1 MVRPWQI
8 AIVFG
13 VCLAVVLAALGWTS
27 IQVLR
32 LDRAQ
37 TQEES
42 IRLALWRMESALVS
56 LVAQE
61 SARPYFEYSAFY
73 SPQRSYARMYNENPV
88 QGETLVPSPVLVQS
102 SPYIL
107 LHFQL
112 SPDGALTSPQA
123 PEDRGPGGPAA
134 LAYATREE
142 MEKGAARLARLRPL
156 INPKTLAAALP
167 PPEFTAPGAA
177 VQQPQQARQEDQAQ
191 QQAAAQGQAKR
202 NVIEYQARAQ
212 AFQQMVSNTA
222 NLDGSGLNRY
232 GAPGDVREGVMKA
245 AWLGGELLLA
255 RRVSV
260 GGREYIQGA
269 WLDWPAIRRWLLASV
284 ADLVPQADLAPVGP
298 ADAPERGLR
307 RGGEPTSSSAYG
319 LLEEPGRLLAS
330 LPVRL
335 VPGAVAAEGDE
346 GLSPLRLSLIV
357 AWICVLLAGAA
368 VAALLWA
375 SVSLSERRA
384 AFVSAVTHEL
394 RTPLTTFRMY
404 SEMLSRGMV
413 ADEAKRLRY
422 LETLRIEADRL
433 GHLVEN
439 VLAYARLE
447 RGRARGRIEA
457 VALETIVER
466 VRGRLADRAAQAG
479 MELVVEPL
487 AGDATAAVRADA
499 SAVEQILFNLVDNAC
514 KYAAAAA
521 DKRIHLVA
529 EAADGAGRLKV
540 CDHGPGISPQD
551 GRRLFRPFSKSA
563 RDAANSAPGVGLGL
577 ALSRRL
583 AREMGGDLVLEP
595 AADGAC
601 FVLMLARQ

>member
-73 SPQRSYARMYNENPV
+73 SPQRSYARMYNEKPV

-142 MEKGAARLARLRPL
+142 IEKGAARLARLRPL

-167 PPEFTAPGAA
+167 PPEFTAPGAGA
-177 VQQPQQARQEDQAQ
+177 QQPQQARQEDQAQ

-202 NVIEYQARAQ
+202 NVAEYQARAQ
-212 AFQQMVSNTA
+212 AFQQMASNTA

-232 GAPGDVREGVMKA
+232 GAPGDVREGVTKA

-269 WLDWPAIRRWLLASV
+269 WLDWPAIRGWLLASV
-284 ADLVPQADLAPVGP
+284 ADLVPHADLVPVGV
-298 ADAPERGLR
+298 AAATGRGLR
-307 RGGEPTSSSAYG
+307 RAGESSGYSTYG

-335 VPGAVAAEGDE
+335 VPGAAAEGDGE
-346 GLSPLRLSLIV
+346 PSALRLSLIV

-375 SVSLSERRA
+375 SVALSERRA

-529 EAADGAGRLKV
+529 EAAAGGRRLKV
-540 CDHGPGISPQD
+540 CDHGPGISPKD

-601 FVLMLARQ
+601 FMLILARQ